1 MDIIREEQIKTHIF
15 QVEEGSEEFIEIE
28 ERVNQAGG
36 NDLGLKVEKIE
47 RWQNYMRW
55 EKYKQEKVLMKET
68 IEDPEQQLFYIWR
81 TQLPDEV
88 WDDEQDGF
96 NTGINERQSLI
107 ENDAQKRFFDW
118 RANFFTDD
126 IKYITEVCS
135 PPEVDGKK

>member
-1 MDIIREEQIKTHIF
+1 LDIIREEQIKTHIF

-88 WDDEQDGF
+88 
-96 NTGINERQSLI
+96 
-107 ENDAQKRFFDW
+107 
-118 RANFFTDD
+118 
-126 IKYITEVCS
+126 
-135 PPEVDGKK
+135 